1 MAFGVW
7 HTHVAYPSN
16 AAQRTV
22 AGHDGTQS
30 GLPAIK
36 RRPVLA
42 TEHAPRDAQSRL
54 EQPPTPATRTPR
66 NNRRPGLTHQHPR
79 SAVARPDQPV
89 AATRAMEA
97 GSSEAIPGKRDR
109 CSAAGLGIASMP
121 GLLGPSVASPLQAP
135 CDRADCGC
143 RPGNRPP
150 GLRFAQSRS
159 VPDGSVAPGESVR
172 FAASQPTRPGDKVVA
187 SRGVDVDWCSPS
199 DYYGTAI
206 LAM

>member
-1 MAFGVW
+1 MEG
-7 HTHVAYPSN
+7 
-16 AAQRTV
+16 
-22 AGHDGTQS
+22 G
-30 GLPAIK
+30 
-36 RRPVLA
+36 RRPSQSVLA
-42 TEHAPRDAQSRL
+42 TEHAPRDARSRL
-54 EQPPTPATRTPR
+54 EQPPTPAIQTPR
-66 NNRRPGLTHQHPR
+66 NNRRPGLTHQRPRYASQVEGQQLITFCKHPR

-121 GLLGPSVASPLQAP
+121 GLLGPSVASPLRAP
-135 CDRADCGC
+135 CGRADCGC

-187 SRGVDVDWCSPS
+187 SRGVDVDRCSPS
-199 DYYGTAI
+199 DYDSAAI